1 MLKDK
6 EIAGMAEFFLGWSS
20 NEDMCFTIL
29 KYLTSP
35 MSMFMFVSSSEI
47 SNKIPV
53 YIYLAT
59 VLSLYTVYQAVYF
72 VFFTGWR

>member
-1 MLKDK
+1 
-6 EIAGMAEFFLGWSS
+6 
-20 NEDMCFTIL
+20 
-29 KYLTSP
+29 
-35 MSMFMFVSSSEI
+35 MFMFVSSSEI

-53 YIYLAT
+53 YIYLAA